1 MITTTLIK
9 PQVKEKLNIDDLF
22 DGIYL
27 LPNWEKI
34 KEFSLSKKGFFRFRA
49 FNVELFRKFSSKN
62 MVEKYSL
69 RVADNKVLATMD
81 LKVYKDSVY
90 IINIDADT
98 SNYFNQA
105 IEKLLQVAAEKAL
118 YNTSEKEVKISL
130 SYNLIKQKRMENI
143 LGNLDFIADETQ
155 SKYEVEMFGQT
166 YSLKVQKSE
175 EWQKIIK
182 QMPIL
187 INK

>member
-9 PQVKEKLNIDDLF
+9 PQVKNKLNIDQLF
-22 DGIYL
+22 DGMFL

-34 KEFSLSKKGFFRFRA
+34 KEFSLSEKRFFRFNSL
-49 FNVELFRKFSSKN
+49 NVQLFRKFSSKN

-69 RVADNKVLATMD
+69 RVDEEKVLASMD

-90 IINIDADT
+90 IINIDVQA
-98 SNYFNQA
+98 SSCFNQVV
-105 IEKLLQVAAEKAL
+105 EKLLQVAVEKAL
-118 YNTSEKEVKISL
+118 YNTSEKELKINL
-130 SYNLIKQKRMENI
+130 SGNLLKQKKMKNI
-143 LGNLDFIADETQ
+143 LESSGFIAEQNQ

-166 YSLKVQKSE
+166 YSLNAENSQL
-175 EWQKIIK
+175 WQNSIK
-182 QMPIL
+182 KMPIL